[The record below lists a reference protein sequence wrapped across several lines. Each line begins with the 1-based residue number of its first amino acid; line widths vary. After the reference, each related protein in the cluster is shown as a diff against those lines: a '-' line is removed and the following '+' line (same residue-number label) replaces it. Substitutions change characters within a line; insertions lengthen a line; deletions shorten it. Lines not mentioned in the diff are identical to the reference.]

1 MGLIYLIRHGQT
13 MWNKEEVF
21 RGQSDIPLNDFGRQ
35 QASAIAKELQEKKLQ
50 NPVFFSSPLK
60 RARETAE
67 IASSF
72 LPGISV
78 IDIEALIDIHFG
90 EWQGQAKE
98 KIEKLYPEL
107 YRMWLESPAEVVFP
121 GGEDLK
127 KVADRAEKAFIAIA
141 REHMENDVIIVTHR
155 VINKVLLCRL
165 LGAGFDSFW
174 KIRQDTACIN
184 ILTWEHFLF
193 NMLVIN
199 DTCHLRPLGKG
210 DLRDF

>member
-13 MWNKEEVF
+13 LWNMEEVF
-21 RGQSDIPLNDFGRQ
+21 RGQSDIPLNDFGRR
-35 QASAIAKELQEKKLQ
+35 QAEALAEELQEKKLK

-67 IASSF
+67 IAGSF

-78 IDIEALIDIHFG
+78 SDVEPLIDINFG
-90 EWQGQAKE
+90 EWQGQARE
-98 KIEKLYPEL
+98 EIEKLYPEL
-107 YRMWLESPAEVVFP
+107 YRMWQENPAGVVFP
-121 GGEDLK
+121 RGEDLQE
-127 KVADRAEKAFIAIA
+127 VATRAGKAFMSIV
-141 REHMENDVIIVTHR
+141 REHLENDVIIVTHR
-155 VINKVLLCRL
+155 VINKVLLSL
-165 LGAGFDSFW
+165 LLCANLDLFW

-184 ILTWEHFLF
+184 ILTWERSIF

-199 DTCHLRPLGKG
+199 DTCHLRPLGKV